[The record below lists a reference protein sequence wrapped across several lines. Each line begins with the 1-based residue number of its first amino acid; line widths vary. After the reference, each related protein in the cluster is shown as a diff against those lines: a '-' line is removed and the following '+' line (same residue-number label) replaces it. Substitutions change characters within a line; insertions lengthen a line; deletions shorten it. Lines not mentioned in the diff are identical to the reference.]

1 MADRS
6 PKRAKRPAAEAP
18 SLFDEPVDAA
28 GAPPPEL
35 PKPWAKPL
43 APEFAKPY
51 FADLVRFVEVER
63 AEHEVYPPEL
73 DVYNAFRYTPLD
85 KVKVVVLGQDPYPN
99 RGQGHGLCFSVRPGV
114 ALPGSLRNI
123 YRELNDDLGIPPAKH
138 GYLVAWAKQGVL
150 LLNAVLTVRAV
161 QPNSHKGKGWETFT
175 DAALTA
181 VSELADPVAFVLWG
195 AYAQK
200 KTALIDTDRHAVIA
214 SAHPSPLSASNG
226 FFGSRPFS
234 KVNAALEGFGRKP
247 IDWRLPATAHEE
259 LPPG

>member
-1 MADRS
+1 MAGRS
-6 PKRAKRPAAEAP
+6 PKRAKRSARETA
-18 SLFDEPVDAA
+18 SLFDESAVTD
-28 GAPPPEL
+28 GITPPDL
-35 PKPWAKPL
+35 PKSWAKPL

-51 FADLVRFVEVER
+51 FVDLMRFVGEER
-63 AEHEVYPPEL
+63 AEHEVYPPEP
-73 DVYNAFRYTPLD
+73 DVYNAFRYTPLGN
-85 KVKVVVLGQDPYPN
+85 VKVVILGQDPYPN

-123 YRELNDDLGIPPAKH
+123 YRELHDDLGITPPKH
-138 GYLVAWAKQGVL
+138 GYLVDWAKQGVL
-150 LLNAVLTVRAV
+150 LLNAVLTVRAG
-161 QPNSHKGKGWETFT
+161 QPNSHKGKGWEKFT
-175 DAALTA
+175 DAALKA

-234 KVNAALEGFGRKP
+234 KVNAALEEFGRKP
-247 IDWRLPATAHEE
+247 IDWRLPAAAHEE
-259 LPPG
+259 PPPA